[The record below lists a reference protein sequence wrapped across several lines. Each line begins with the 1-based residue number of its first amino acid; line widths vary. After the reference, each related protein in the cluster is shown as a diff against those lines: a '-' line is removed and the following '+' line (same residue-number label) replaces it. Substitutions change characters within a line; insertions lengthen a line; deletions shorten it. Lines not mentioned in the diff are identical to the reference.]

1 MSPRCAS
8 AISFETLVAY
18 WAGDLPPADSESVE
32 EHVMGCASCT
42 ETSTRVAA
50 IVQAI
55 GAQIPPVVS
64 RDDVAKLRA
73 RGLRVVDN
81 AVQLGERKEAIF
93 PPDADILIH
102 RLGGLDLSRVTRVGL
117 TVKVE
122 ETGETIFQTD
132 DAPFDRE
139 AGEVLIACQRHFS
152 VYPPNIVFEVRSR
165 DASHRETL
173 AVYEVPHVFG

>member
-1 MSPRCAS
+1 MSPRCES

-18 WAGDLPPADSESVE
+18 WASDLPPSDSESVE
-32 EHVMGCASCT
+32 VHLMGCASCT
-42 ETSTRVAA
+42 ATSASVAA

-64 RDDVAKLRA
+64 RDDVTKLRA

-81 AVQLGERKEAIF
+81 IVRLGERKDAIF
-93 PPDADILIH
+93 PPHTDILIH
-102 RLGGLDLSRVTRVGL
+102 RLGGLDLSRVTRVGV
-117 TVKVE
+117 TVKV
-122 ETGETIFQTD
+122 GETAEVIFQTD

-152 VYPPNIVFEVRSR
+152 VYPPNIVFEIRSH
-165 DASHRETL
+165 DASHGETL